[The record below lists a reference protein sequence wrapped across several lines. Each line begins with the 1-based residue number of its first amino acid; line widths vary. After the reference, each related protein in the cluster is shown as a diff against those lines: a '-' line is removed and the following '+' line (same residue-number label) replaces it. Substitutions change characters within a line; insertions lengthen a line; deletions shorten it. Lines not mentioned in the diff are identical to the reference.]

1 MPRPGSLASPG
12 IWNLMKLPSMTRWSR
27 PDPAIDGEATSNLPV
42 TSQPNCSNVI
52 RIYAKS
58 EGECAKISP

>member
-1 MPRPGSLASPG
+1 MPRPGSLASLG
-12 IWNLMKLPSMTRWSR
+12 IWNPMKLPSMTRWSR

-42 TSQPNCSNVI
+42 TSQPNCSNVT